1 MENRPSMVESNEAR
15 QKFAG
20 AKAISSDMFFGREA
34 DAEVDAFCSAYT
46 DTALALPLPFCSDP
60 TLFLSYITFLFCFL
74 VQYEARSRLQQLS
87 GSSAIS
93 SADLFGEADN
103 VHSGLLALS
112 GLRKGAALE
121 DLDWRE

>member
-1 MENRPSMVESNEAR
+1 MH
-15 QKFAG
+15 
-20 AKAISSDMFFGREA
+20 
-34 DAEVDAFCSAYT
+34 SAVLNT
-46 DTALALPLPFCSDP
+46 GTALALPPPVCSGP

-74 VQYEARSRLQQLS
+74 LQYEARSRLQQLS

-112 GLRKGAALE
+112 GLREGAALE
-121 DLDWRE
+121 DLDWRGSGCFLEPKDSGITPPGSCRWCVYWKCPACS

>member
-1 MENRPSMVESNEAR
+1 MH
-15 QKFAG
+15 
-20 AKAISSDMFFGREA
+20 
-34 DAEVDAFCSAYT
+34 SAVLNT
-46 DTALALPLPFCSDP
+46 GTALALPPPVCSGP
-60 TLFLSYITFLFCFL
+60 TLFPSYTTFLFCFL
-74 VQYEARSRLQQLS
+74 LQYEARSRLQQLS

-121 DLDWRE
+121 DLNWRG